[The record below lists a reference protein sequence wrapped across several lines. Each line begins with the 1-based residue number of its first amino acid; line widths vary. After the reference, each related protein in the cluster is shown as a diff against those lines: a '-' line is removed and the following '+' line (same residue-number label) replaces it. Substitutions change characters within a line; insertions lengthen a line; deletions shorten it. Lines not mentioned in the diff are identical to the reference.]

1 MELRRLLVIVRR
13 RLLLLTVIV
22 VAGLAAAFLG
32 TSRTPVYQATSTIYV
47 GPGSTTLVPSAQAAQ
62 AVLAGTFAP
71 IVSTPAVVGAA
82 VASAHVTRSVDA
94 VTKSTTAIV
103 APGTNLIRVTVHDRD
118 PVVAKS
124 LADAVASAF
133 VDDTK
138 TFAPLI
144 GSNGQP
150 SEIAPTSVAQLAGLP
165 GSPLTKHLAR
175 NMILGALAALLV
187 GIAVILLLD
196 YAGLSARTP
205 RQMEE
210 QLGLAVIGVVPRQ
223 PEIAALIT
231 GADDGFH
238 DLLLAGDDG

>member
-1 MELRRLLVIVRR
+1 MELRRLLIVVRR
-13 RLLLLTVIV
+13 RLLLLVVVV
-22 VAGLAAAFLG
+22 VAGVVAAFLG
-32 TSRTPVYQATSTIYV
+32 TSRTPAYQATSTIYV
-47 GPGSTTLVPSAQAAQ
+47 GEPSTSLSPTVETAQ
-62 AVLAGTFAP
+62 AVLASSFAL
-71 IVSTPAVVGAA
+71 IVPAPSVIGPAI
-82 VASAHVTRSVDA
+82 ASAHVTRSVDE
-94 VTKSTTAIV
+94 VTKSTTATV
-103 APGTNLIRVTVHDRD
+103 ATGTNLIRVTVNDRD
-118 PVVAKS
+118 PVVAKD
-124 LADAVASAF
+124 LADSVARVF

-138 TFAPLI
+138 SLAPLI

-150 SEIAPTSVAQLAGLP
+150 SATAPTSVAQLAGLP

-238 DLLLAGDDG
+238 DILLAGDDV